1 MLTPFQKEVD
11 ALLAEAA
18 FKKSYTDKHGIC
30 RMRNDMFVYITE
42 DYVDF
47 MEFQET
53 NPKVVRK
60 FLILDADKIEL
71 IKKLIPLTRDCKT
84 FDEFTVKYN
93 EIKDKNKVGV

>member
-11 ALLAEAA
+11 ALLAEAT

-30 RMRNDMFVYITE
+30 RTRGDMSVYIAET
-42 DYVDF
+42 YVDF

-53 NPKVVRK
+53 NPKVGK

-71 IKKLIPLTRDCKT
+71 IKKLIQLTRDCKT
-84 FDEFTVKYN
+84 FNEFTAKYN
-93 EIKDKNKVGV
+93 EIKDKNNG